1 MDREIYRINKGKI
14 EVFNLKPRIELIAFF
29 RDDEIKKI
37 PENERVLLYKDKK
50 SIFDKKSDIIYQR
63 NNYVLKKTT
72 DEENRVIIQK
82 NLLDVSNP
90 GEIRRLKR
98 TDNEEYILLLD
109 LLFDYKNKR
118 IQITPDLCNELL
130 LEKEDYDSYCLDLN
144 RLSRIKNLFKLSDK
158 PVYKIDIKEVKKYFD
173 SDMYDEYM
181 NGTFEEEM
189 YYLESSTKVYEKLK

>member
-1 MDREIYRINKGKI
+1 MEREIYRINKGKI

-63 NNYVLKKTT
+63 NNYVLKKTN
-72 DEENRVIIQK
+72 DEENSVILQK
-82 NLLDVSNP
+82 NLLDVSIP
-90 GEIRRLKR
+90 GEIRRLRR
-98 TDNEEYILLLD
+98 TDNDEYVILLD
-109 LLFDYKNKR
+109 LLLKDKNRR
-118 IQITPDLCNELL
+118 IQITQDLCNELL
-130 LEKEDYDSYCLDLN
+130 LEKEDYDSYCLDLD
-144 RLSRIKNLFKLSDK
+144 RLNRIKKLFELGDK
-158 PVYKIDIKEVKKYFD
+158 PMYKIDLKEIKKYFE
-173 SDMYDEYM
+173 SDIYDEYM